1 MTSLWIEKKSGFL
14 LLLWHLWP
22 PVRLT
27 RVPLKD
33 CPHGFVLVAFGVW
46 RDWARWNC
54 VSRAGCNERLGEA
67 GCLIC
72 KSGPIWT
79 NYTAIICLFLQDKCS
94 NVGEIR
100 RSLPGLLLEETAII
114 ARPTSGSLKQQRF
127 ESRAE
132 QSLVAINKGQGVK
145 KLWTSKTWMVSLE
158 NTSEILV
165 SVKRSSMLIRWNVS
179 QVRSERYLKHS
190 SKDADHGRA
199 SNMGPGY
206 GAKWSTPKFQGLI
219 PNDPPPKLQNDCTSN
234 LPRFKSFDSDS
245 YPQTYLLTQKTDGSI
260 NLEISKKWQVLRVLG
275 STTWPITISDF
286 FPPCFASPVG
296 LCSMGMGMWL
306 RNCKWFTEPIN
317 MPYIDLWWHGL

>member
-1 MTSLWIEKKSGFL
+1 MDWKKSGFL

-27 RVPLKD
+27 QVPLKD

-100 RSLPGLLLEETAII
+100 RSLPGLLLEETAWRTPHLP
-114 ARPTSGSLKQQRF
+114 ADRF
-127 ESRAE
+127 RSSRDSRAE
-132 QSLVAINKGQGVK
+132 LNKVLWLSTRGKGLRSYGPQ
-145 KLWTSKTWMVSLE
+145 KLGWFRWKTQAKY
-158 NTSEILV
+158 V
-165 SVKRSSMLIRWNVS
+165 SVKRSMLIRWNVS
-179 QVRSERYLKHS
+179 QLRSERYLKHS

-199 SNMGPGY
+199 SNMGPGF

-234 LPRFKSFDSDS
+234 LPRFKSSS
-245 YPQTYLLTQKTDGSI
+245 PLILTHIPKHI
-260 NLEISKKWQVLRVLG
+260 FWPKKRMAQLIL
-275 STTWPITISDF
+275 I
-286 FPPCFASPVG
+286 
-296 LCSMGMGMWL
+296 
-306 RNCKWFTEPIN
+306 
-317 MPYIDLWWHGL
+317 